1 MRNSI
6 ERKVRRRR
14 GESPPS
20 VEARPETHFRPHAFE
35 TNFKPT
41 EQAYLIP
48 CGSATS
54 STRREQLESIAFAQE
69 GASSRAFRLRF
80 AFLQS

>member
-1 MRNSI
+1 MKS
-6 ERKVRRRR
+6 RKKCV
-14 GESPPS
+14 GDAGNSPP
-20 VEARPETHFRPHAFE
+20 EEGARPATHFRPHDE
-35 TNFKPT
+35 TDSKLP
-41 EQAYLIP
+41 EQAYAIP